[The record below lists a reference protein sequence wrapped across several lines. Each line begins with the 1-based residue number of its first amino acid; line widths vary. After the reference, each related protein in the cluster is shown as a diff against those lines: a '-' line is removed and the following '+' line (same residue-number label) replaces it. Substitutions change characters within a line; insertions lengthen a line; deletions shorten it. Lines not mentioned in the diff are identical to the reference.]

1 VGAPFRLVGNNIA
14 HLLRLI
20 SKYSPVRYFAFTK
33 IFHGP
38 ANIYWLFMYS
48 LETPEKQADY
58 VVLGKLI
65 DHRMNRAEDEGI
77 PAWPLY
83 RILR

>member
-1 VGAPFRLVGNNIA
+1 
-14 HLLRLI
+14 
-20 SKYSPVRYFAFTK
+20 
-33 IFHGP
+33 
-38 ANIYWLFMYS
+38 MYS